1 MPDSLSIYTNY
12 ISSSKVSISYQL
24 SDGQIVNLSF
34 GVSDSQGYILEK
46 NSGLEDGAGETNN

>member
-1 MPDSLSIYTNY
+1 M
-12 ISSSKVSISYQL
+12 SISYQL